1 MEIHPYPGRWVFGCK
16 LHPISITG
24 YLIIPLTA
32 DVTTAN
38 VQDNQKYISLTT
50 ITPSSVFY
58 MTADHRY
65 DDKKLYDY
73 SKKTLRID
81 LICPVDRCNS
91 SSMKRLE
98 RACFYESS
106 LGQVIHN
113 RRRISI
119 EPLIEHIKS
128 VFRIDPLPSRGFH
141 TVYAIVLLFVLL
153 YQIMVYYNCKTD
165 IINPKSIK
173 YMLGTS

>member
-1 MEIHPYPGRWVFGCK
+1 MEIQPYLGRMGFWMQTTSNIHNR
-16 LHPISITG
+16 LS
-24 YLIIPLTA
+24 YIPLTA
-32 DVTTAN
+32 DVTTAI

-50 ITPSSVFY
+50 TTPSSVFY

-91 SSMKRLE
+91 SSKKRLE

-106 LGQVIHN
+106 LGRLSITEEEYQLN
-113 RRRISI
+113 R
-119 EPLIEHIKS
+119 
-128 VFRIDPLPSRGFH
+128 
-141 TVYAIVLLFVLL
+141 
-153 YQIMVYYNCKTD
+153 
-165 IINPKSIK
+165 
-173 YMLGTS
+173 

>member
-91 SSMKRLE
+91 SSKKRLE

-106 LGQVIHN
+106 LGRLSITEEEYQLN
-113 RRRISI
+113 R
-119 EPLIEHIKS
+119 
-128 VFRIDPLPSRGFH
+128 
-141 TVYAIVLLFVLL
+141 
-153 YQIMVYYNCKTD
+153 
-165 IINPKSIK
+165 
-173 YMLGTS
+173 